1 MTSKTRMPRRRALKL
16 GAAAAA
22 LPLVHIRTAGA
33 AGKLKLALWD
43 HWVPTGDAVMRK
55 LVDEWALKNKVD
67 VELDFLTGIGNKIN
81 ITMAAEAQAKTG
93 HDVYAFDQWTVH
105 EFADSL
111 DPVDDI
117 MKSLMGQYGPTSH
130 AAEYLGVADGHWMAV
145 PVGWGSAPLA
155 ACGRISLLK
164 QHAGV
169 DVQKWYPAEQSTPDA
184 AKDWTYDT
192 QLKMAEALFKAGF
205 PIGFGCGSGS
215 TDANQTW
222 GATFGAFGADL
233 VDAKGQITTDTD
245 AVMACMEYCKKMAQ
259 FMPADTVSWDDA
271 SNNRALISGRAAMVW
286 NPPSAWAVA
295 KRDAP
300 QVAADCWTFPNP
312 KGVKGRLVPH
322 RQYFWG
328 IWKFARNKS
337 AAKELIEYL
346 SQREQVETLAVP
358 VAGYD
363 IPPFKSMSD
372 LKIWAE
378 VEPPKGTIFNYP
390 IRPWHDAEYYI
401 PGSSGPPEIAVQMWN
416 RGIQAGMVSRLV
428 AGKTI
433 KESIAW
439 AKDELEGFAR

>member
-1 MTSKTRMPRRRALKL
+1 MKTPITRRKALRL
-16 GAAAAA
+16 GAATAA

-43 HWVPTGDAVMRK
+43 HWVPTGGPVMRK
-55 LVDEWALKNKVD
+55 LVDAWAEKNKVEI
-67 VELDFLTGIGNKIN
+67 ELDFLTAIGNKIN

-105 EFADSL
+105 EFGDSL
-111 DPVDDI
+111 DPVDDV
-117 MKSLMGQYGPTSH
+117 MKSLMAKYGPTSH
-130 AAEYLGVADGHWMAV
+130 AAEYLGKAEGHWMAV
-145 PVGWGSAPLA
+145 PVGWGSAPLTT
-155 ACGRISLLK
+155 CGRISLLK
-164 QHAGV
+164 QHAGI
-169 DVQKWYPAEQSTPDA
+169 DVQKWYPAEKSTPEA
-184 AKDWTYDT
+184 A
-192 QLKMAEALFKAGF
+192 LPM
-205 PIGFGCGSGS
+205 GFGCGSGS

-233 VDAKGQITTDTD
+233 VDAKGNITTDTD
-245 AVMACMEYCKKMAQ
+245 SVMACMEYCKKMTQ

-271 SNNRALISGRAAMVW
+271 SNNRALISGKAGLIW

-300 QVAADCWTFPNP
+300 AVAADCWTFPNP

-328 IWKFARNKS
+328 IWKFANNKG

-346 SQREQVETLAVP
+346 SQREQVETLAAP

-363 IPPFKSMSD
+363 IPPFESMSD

-378 VEPPKGTIFNYP
+378 VEPPKGTVFNYP

-416 RGIQAGMVSRLV
+416 RGIQAGMVSRLM
-428 AGKTI
+428 AGQTI
-433 KESIAW
+433 KQSIAW
-439 AKDELEGFAR
+439 AKDELEGFSR